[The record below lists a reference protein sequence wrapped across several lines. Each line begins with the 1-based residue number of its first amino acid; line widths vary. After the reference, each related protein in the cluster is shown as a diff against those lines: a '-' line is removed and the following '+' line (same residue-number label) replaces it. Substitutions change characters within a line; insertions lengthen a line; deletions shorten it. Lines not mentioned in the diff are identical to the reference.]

1 MLLTISACI
10 ILFYTIY
17 YRRRIYVSKQFLNSM
32 TGKSISM
39 AVGMISSLAI
49 GLIIAIPLQGQLA
62 VSTILSVLMSLLV
75 AWFISQPFGSLA
87 MIEALAASLMGSM
100 MGAMLGEMLPSNHT
114 TLVMIS
120 MDVIYLFSV
129 SSILTFIGKEA
140 AAKADP
146 PILNRSQPYFFVLKL
161 VIPFLLIAIA
171 TFLDQNHTDTKQDI
185 DPHAHH
191 HMGSE

>member
-75 AWFISQPFGSLA
+75 AWFISQPFGSLPV
-87 MIEALAASLMGSM
+87 IEALAASLMGSM

-120 MDVIYLFSV
+120 MDVIYLLSV
-129 SSILTFIGKEA
+129 SSILTLIRKEA
-140 AAKADP
+140 AKAAP
-146 PILNRSQPYFFVLKL
+146 PVLNRSQSYFFVLKI

>member
-17 YRRRIYVSKQFLNSM
+17 YRRRIYLNKQFLSSM

-62 VSTILSVLMSLLV
+62 VSTILSVLISLLV
-75 AWFISQPFGSLA
+75 AWFISQPFGSLPV
-87 MIEALAASLMGSM
+87 IEALAASLMGSM

-120 MDVIYLFSV
+120 MDVIYLSSV

-140 AAKADP
+140 AAQADP
-146 PILNRSQPYFFVLKL
+146 PTLNRSQPYFFVLKI

-185 DPHAHH
+185 NTHTHQ
-191 HMGSE
+191 HMGNE

>member
-17 YRRRIYVSKQFLNSM
+17 YRRRIYLNKQFLSSM

-62 VSTILSVLMSLLV
+62 VSTILSVLISLLV
-75 AWFISQPFGSLA
+75 AWFISQPFGSLPV
-87 MIEALAASLMGSM
+87 IEAMAASLMGSM

-114 TLVMIS
+114 TLVIIS

-129 SSILTFIGKEA
+129 SSILTLIRKE

-146 PILNRSQPYFFVLKL
+146 PVLNRSQPYFFVLKI

-185 DPHAHH
+185 NTHTHH
-191 HMGSE
+191 HMGNE